1 MQQLEFVQLRAY
13 ARNFGGV
20 MGLWWFLSFAC
31 FVGVLYEP
39 ALSFAFDLSI
49 VAVPFIATY
58 ITRYYRDR
66 ILDGIISFR
75 RAFAYIFLV
84 FFYATLI
91 LSIVQW
97 VYFTYLDNGRL
108 VASMLERINSPE
120 MAAVIDAYNMPK
132 EELVEQMNLISE
144 SRPID
149 LVFSFMWFDFI
160 ACAVIS
166 FMVALICKRTRRV

>member
-1 MQQLEFVQLRAY
+1 MHQLEFVQLRAY

-31 FVGVLYEP
+31 FVGVLCEP

-58 ITRYYRDR
+58 IIRYYRDR
-66 ILDGIISFR
+66 ILGGVISFR

-97 VYFTYLDNGRL
+97 VYFTYLDNGRM

-120 MAAVIDAYNMPK
+120 MAPVIEAYKIPRQ
-132 EELVEQMNLISE
+132 ELIEQMNLISE

-149 LVFSFMWFDFI
+149 LVFSFMWFDLF
-160 ACAVIS
+160 ACAMIS
-166 FMVALICKRTRRV
+166 FVVALICKRTRRM